1 MVTEDEFGLTIRR
14 AIGAELAV
22 TYLLEMLRMSTKQL
36 FCSKIVRLA
45 AFAGLAGVTPLSFA
59 DEPVENAGIAS
70 AGPGVGE
77 IDNAFGQSLQKEPAE
92 KGDDADPAKEDDQR
106 VHLRV
111 GIDWSTA
118 YYSRGF
124 RQEDRGSVV
133 QPWAELGFTLHTW
146 DTGEVGVFLG
156 TWNSL
161 HSKKTG
167 AGDLVTGYRRNWY
180 EADVYAGVSATLG
193 DFTATA
199 TYLSWSSPNDAFD
212 SATELQLRMSYDDSE
227 YMGAWALSPSMLFVV
242 EVDGATMDGVSPR
255 GVYFEPSI
263 SPGFTIEKSAIGD
276 IEVVFPITAGFSL
289 GNYYSNDEGD
299 DTFLGYETVGVKASV
314 PLPFNEKYGTW
325 TLSSGVTM
333 LFMNGP
339 CKTMNDDDAT
349 EVIFTVG
356 LSFEF

>member
-1 MVTEDEFGLTIRR
+1 
-14 AIGAELAV
+14 
-22 TYLLEMLRMSTKQL
+22 MSTKNASCTFIARVVSL
-36 FCSKIVRLA
+36 LAISGLA
-45 AFAGLAGVTPLSFA
+45 APSFG
-59 DEPVENAGIAS
+59 DEPTQDVGIAT

-77 IDNAFGQSLQKEPAE
+77 LDNEFGATLRAPVKVDKSEDAAE
-92 KGDDADPAKEDDQR
+92 EKLEEEDDQR

-111 GIDWSTA
+111 GLDWSNA

-124 RQEDRGSVV
+124 RQEDRGSVL

-156 TWNSL
+156 TWNSV

-167 AGDLVTGYRRNWY
+167 AGDTVTGYRRNWY
-180 EADVYAGVSATLG
+180 EADVYAGVSATVG

-212 SATELQLRMSYDDSE
+212 SATEFQARFSYDDSE
-227 YMGAWALSPSMLFVV
+227 CMGAWALNPSMLFVV

-299 DTFLGYETVGVKASV
+299 DTFCGYETVGVKASV

-325 TLSSGVTM
+325 TLSTGVTM

-339 CKTMNDDDAT
+339 CKTSNDDDAT

-356 LSFEF
+356 IGFEY

>member
-1 MVTEDEFGLTIRR
+1 MSIKNTSWNSIARLVSLL
-14 AIGAELAV
+14 AISG
-22 TYLLEMLRMSTKQL
+22 
-36 FCSKIVRLA
+36 
-45 AFAGLAGVTPLSFA
+45 FASQSLG
-59 DEPVENAGIAS
+59 DEPTQESGIAT

-77 IDNAFGQSLQKEPAE
+77 LDNEFGATLKSPGKVEKSETAAEEEPEEA
-92 KGDDADPAKEDDQR
+92 DDQR
-106 VHLRV
+106 IHLSV
-111 GIDWSTA
+111 GLDWSSA

-133 QPWAELGFTLHTW
+133 QPWAELGFTLHKW
-146 DTGEVGVFLG
+146 DTGEFGVFLG

-161 HSKKTG
+161 HSKETG
-167 AGDLVTGYRRNWY
+167 AGDSATGIRRNWY
-180 EADVYAGVSATLG
+180 EADVYAGVSATIG
-193 DFTATA
+193 DLTATA
-199 TYLSWSSPNDAFD
+199 TYLSWSSPNDAFE
-212 SATELQLRMSYDDSE
+212 SATELHARFSYDDSE
-227 YMGAWALSPSMLFVV
+227 CLGAWALNPSVLFVV

-299 DTFLGYETVGVKASV
+299 DTFCGYETVGVKASV

-325 TLSSGVTM
+325 TLSTGVTM

-339 CKTMNDDDAT
+339 CKTSNDDDAT

-356 LSFEF
+356 IAFEY